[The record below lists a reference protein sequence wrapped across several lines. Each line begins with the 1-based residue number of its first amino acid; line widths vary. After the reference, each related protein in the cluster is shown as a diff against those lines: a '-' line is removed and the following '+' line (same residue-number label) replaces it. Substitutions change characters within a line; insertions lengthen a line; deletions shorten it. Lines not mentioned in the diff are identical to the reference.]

1 MSKMAPINLAS
12 FWGKQIKL
20 HMTKVEETIAD
31 SPDMLWACAV
41 ALSLGEN
48 VVVC

>member
-1 MSKMAPINLAS
+1 MTYAHLILSIY
-12 FWGKQIKL
+12 

-41 ALSLGEN
+41 ALSLGGN
-48 VVVC
+48 AVVC